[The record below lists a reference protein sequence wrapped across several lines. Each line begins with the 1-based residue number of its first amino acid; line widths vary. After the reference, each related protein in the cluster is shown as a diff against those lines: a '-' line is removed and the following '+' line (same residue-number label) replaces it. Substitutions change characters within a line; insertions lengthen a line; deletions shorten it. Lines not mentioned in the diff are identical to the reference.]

1 MGGERS
7 YTVLLIHRVVCTH
20 EIVLYNKGGVA
31 AAAAAAAVVS
41 VLVDVELV

>member
-20 EIVLYNKGGVA
+20 EVVLYKKGGV
-31 AAAAAAAVVS
+31 AAAAAAVVS

>member
-31 AAAAAAAVVS
+31 AAAAAAVVS